1 VDNGHNADKK
11 GLGRGFSMLI
21 SDEKL
26 FGGRR
31 VVEIPIDD
39 IDPNDLQPRKQFDR
53 ESLEELAASIDEHGV
68 LQPILVRRKGTR
80 YEIVAGERRVQA
92 CMICGMKS
100 VPATIIEADDTRSL
114 LYALIENLQR
124 EDLNPIDEAEGLQLL
139 IDRCG
144 LTQEDLSAKVGKRRA
159 TITNTLRL
167 LKLPDEVKRLLATGA
182 LSRGHAR
189 ALLSLQ
195 DRDLQIKA
203 AARIVERGM
212 SVRETE
218 QLVLKLKNQAAARR
232 PRRTKKPTVQP
243 ETRSAVEEFGKRIA
257 KAARVRVT
265 GERIKLEI
273 VFESEK
279 ELQDFLERCFE
290 KGR

>member
-1 VDNGHNADKK
+1 
-11 GLGRGFSMLI
+11 MLI

-195 DRDLQIKA
+195 DRDLQIRA